1 MPTIKQ
7 KNIISKGISKH
18 EQNIMGGGVSK
29 KGEINDFFVLSI
41 KLTLVGKDLRFL
53 HSV

>member
-18 EQNIMGGGVSK
+18 EQNIMGGG
-29 KGEINDFFVLSI
+29 GLARR
-41 KLTLVGKDLRFL
+41 GK
-53 HSV
+53 